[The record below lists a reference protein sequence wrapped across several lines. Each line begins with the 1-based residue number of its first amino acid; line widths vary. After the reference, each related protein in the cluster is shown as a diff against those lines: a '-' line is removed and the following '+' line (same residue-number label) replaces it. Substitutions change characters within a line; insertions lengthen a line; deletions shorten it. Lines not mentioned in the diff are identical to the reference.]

1 MQNMTDTTNNYINF
15 IEKVISRYYPLKEE
29 TFLKLVSIS
38 KLQKIK
44 KGEVFLNI
52 GEKAQHVHILHKG
65 SMIAYFLDEE
75 GNTYNKNIF
84 LEGDFVGS
92 TVSYLTNSESEFA
105 LEAIEDCEL
114 ISFKYDDYRNLIE
127 THQDMKDFY
136 ISYLEKNWVIAKEK
150 REIALVM
157 EDATSRYLKL
167 LEKHPEINKRIPLHH
182 IASHLGISPTQLS
195 RIRKNL
201 K

>member
-1 MQNMTDTTNNYINF
+1 MNYLSHDYTSF
-15 IEKVISRYYPLKEE
+15 IEKVISQYYTLEE
-29 TFLKLVSIS
+29 KTFLKLVSIS

-44 KGEVFLNI
+44 KGKVFLNI
-52 GEKAQHVHILHKG
+52 GEKAQHVHILYKG

-92 TVSYLTNSESEFA
+92 TVSYLTKSESEFA

-114 ISFKYDDYRNLIE
+114 ISFKYDNYRNLIE
-127 THQDMKDFY
+127 THEDMKNFY
-136 ISYLEKNWVIAKEK
+136 ISYLEKNWVIDKEK

-157 EDATSRYLKL
+157 KTATSRYLKL
-167 LEKHPEINKRIPLHH
+167 LENHPDLNKRIPLHH
-182 IASHLGISPTQLS
+182 IASHLGITPTQLS

-201 K
+201 KEK